1 MKQTP
6 EFDKEVVP
14 LSERDKP
21 IFSANQLLIT
31 PPRTPEDILRDIREG
46 RFAEMTPGLAGY

>member
-1 MKQTP
+1 MKETP

-21 IFSANQLLIT
+21 IFSANQLSIT

>member
-6 EFDKEVVP
+6 EFDNEVVP

-21 IFSANQLLIT
+21 IFSANQLSIT
-31 PPRTPEDILRDIREG
+31 PPAHPSKSYETFVKAVLQR
-46 RFAEMTPGLAGY
+46 